1 MPLLL
6 HYMAPGR
13 QCRARILDS
22 GSAPSAHRR
31 NWCRRKRS
39 ANGPRMATGH
49 TGAVLCD
56 RRTRASKCW
65 LVWRTRL
72 FRATKAARDCYSH
85 GNRCAG
91 RRCRVW
97 RVTVDVFTMVLIGE
111 VAGLAVG
118 MASARYITALLF
130 QVRATDLAMVAL
142 PSLSIFNTALLAA
155 LPAVIRAVRCDPVS
169 ILRAE

>member
-1 MPLLL
+1 
-6 HYMAPGR
+6 
-13 QCRARILDS
+13 
-22 GSAPSAHRR
+22 
-31 NWCRRKRS
+31 
-39 ANGPRMATGH
+39 
-49 TGAVLCD
+49 
-56 RRTRASKCW
+56 
-65 LVWRTRL
+65 
-72 FRATKAARDCYSH
+72 
-85 GNRCAG
+85 
-91 RRCRVW
+91 
-97 RVTVDVFTMVLIGE
+97 VTVDVFTMVLIGE